1 MLRAQLLRRAME
13 VFGKL
18 PDRTEIAADRGR
30 RVVAPLKLVEH
41 ALAKWGHG
49 NLLPMTSHPSPAS
62 LPSLTTTLSPSRQ
75 RLRSNGV
82 IGKFNRRSASNGQ
95 LTEKRTLQALHYDKW

>member
-1 MLRAQLLRRAME
+1 MLSAQLLRRAME

-75 RLRSNGV
+75 RLRSNRLV
-82 IGKFNRRSASNGQ
+82 RNMEMSLWRKPKAERQTYVSEAKM
-95 LTEKRTLQALHYDKW
+95 TC